1 MLFSGFSV
9 LQNCQKANSG
19 RPGSELAP
27 IFGNVSRFHK
37 GWKVR
42 VGFVFTTKKTRKRG
56 LKRWTTKKDTNNKN
70 EGREKRQ
77 ICKKFEKN
85 IFLQNAGQCF
95 TCVYW
100 RLRSTITDGWVSIP
114 WYRYADIVS
123 NQKILYRPLLV
134 LVSHQHSHKKKVC
147 VLRPIWKSV
156 SGLRGCRTTIPY
168 MELSCRGRASVWHIK
183 TQCCSA
189 PLSQDTNEEW
199 GLASA
204 SADTKGHA
212 CGESAVETAP
222 CCRNSSPFCWISTHQ
237 STAYSEARFIFER
250 SHIFVL
256 CPL

>member
-1 MLFSGFSV
+1 MKSKRENVVFRFFGF
-9 LQNCQKANSG
+9 CQKANSG

-42 VGFVFTTKKTRKRG
+42 VGFVFTQKKTRKRG

-77 ICKKFEKN
+77 ICKKFEKTFFYKTQVSVSRVF
-85 IFLQNAGQCF
+85 IGV
-95 TCVYW
+95 CV
-100 RLRSTITDGWVSIP
+100 
-114 WYRYADIVS
+114 
-123 NQKILYRPLLV
+123 RPLLMDEYQFRGIDMPISYRIKKSCIAPYWY
-134 LVSHQHSHKKKVC
+134 LSPINTAIKKVF

-168 MELSCRGRASVWHIK
+168 MELSCRGRALV
-183 TQCCSA
+183 QCCSA

-237 STAYSEARFIFER
+237 STAYSEALFIFER